1 VQEVFIMNAVS
12 KKTLKRGALA
22 RQSGCNLE
30 TIRYYENIG
39 IMPEPM
45 RTQSDHRLYDQQ
57 AQERLRFILRCR
69 ELGFSIEELRK
80 LLLMVDS
87 DHFTCGEVY
96 DLTQEYLRS
105 VSNKIAD
112 LRKLESTLKTISKE
126 CAGGDA
132 PDCPIIEALYST

>member
-1 VQEVFIMNAVS
+1 MNAIS
-12 KKTLKRGALA
+12 KKPLKRGALA

-45 RTQSDHRLYDQQ
+45 RTQSGHRLYDQQ

-80 LLLMVDS
+80 LLSMVDS
-87 DHFTCGEVY
+87 NHFTCGEVHE
-96 DLTQEYLRS
+96 LTQEYLRS

-112 LRKLESTLKTISKE
+112 LRKLERTLKTISKE
-126 CAGGDA
+126 CIGGDA
-132 PDCPIIEALYST
+132 PDCPIIEALYGV